1 MTKLLKS
8 WKLKIILFL
17 FFVLQIRGQK
27 IEYATLLIPESL
39 KENANNIIRFQSIDV
54 NIISQKALEIK
65 TKKAITVFNYK
76 GLSNIDARE
85 YYSKSEK
92 VNAIEA
98 IVYNSFGKE
107 IKKIKRSD
115 FRDQSIADG
124 FSILTDGRTLFLD
137 YTPTEYPFTIVF
149 ESETKTSNTAF
160 LPSWSPIDDYFES
173 VEKSEISIHFPP
185 DLGFKYKEI
194 NFDGR
199 NILKNQQ
206 ANTITFKVENLV
218 AEKPEDYSPSSKI
231 LPLVKFGLEKFYLE
245 GVEGNVKNWSEY
257 GSWTYNNLLS
267 DTEAISD
274 ETIIKIKTLVGTE
287 SDPIKKAKIVY
298 QYVQDKTRYVS
309 IQLGIGGW
317 KPMLAKDVDRLGYG
331 DCKAL
336 ANYTRVLLKTVGVE
350 AFYTEIYGDRSK
362 KSFETD
368 FVSMQGNHI
377 ILALPDK
384 DKMIFLEC
392 TDQSSPF
399 GFQGSFTDDRFALLV
414 KPEKGEIIK
423 TNEYSE
429 KASTQIGKGSYEI
442 DQDGNL
448 SGSFTIKSKG
458 IQYAN
463 KYVLESNSNESTE
476 AYYKDYFSWVNNLKL
491 EKVSFQNDKEM
502 IEFTEDL
509 KLYAQNYGT
518 INGSSMVVAINAFDQ
533 NSNVPQRYRNRKN
546 PLEIARGFYDESE
559 IEVNLPQGF
568 KLEAKPDNFEIKG
581 KFGEYKM
588 ELLVGSNKIMFKRSL
603 LINKGLYDKSEYE
616 NYRQFREQ
624 IAKADNSKII
634 LTKNQ

>member
-1 MTKLLKS
+1 MNYKF
-8 WKLKIILFL
+8 IILFI
-17 FFVLQIRGQK
+17 FTCVSAVKAQK
-27 IEYATLLIPESL
+27 FEYSSLLIPENL
-39 KENANNIIRFQSIDV
+39 KENANSIIRFQSINV
-54 NIISQKALEIK
+54 NIISQKSLEIK

-76 GLSNIDARE
+76 GLSNVDARE
-85 YYSKSEK
+85 YFSKSEK
-92 VNAIEA
+92 INAIEA

-107 IKKIKRSD
+107 IKRIKRSD
-115 FRDQSIADG
+115 FKDQSVVDG

-173 VEKSEISIHFPP
+173 VEKSDISIHFPS
-185 DLGFKYKEI
+185 DLGFKLKEI
-194 NFDGR
+194 NFEGR
-199 NILKNQQ
+199 NILKNLQ
-206 ANTITFKVENLV
+206 ANSITYSVENLV
-218 AEKPEDYSPSSKI
+218 AERPEDFSPSENKV
-231 LPLVKFGLEKFYLE
+231 LPKVKFSLEKFFLE
-245 GVEGNVKNWSEY
+245 GVEGNIKNWSEY

-274 ETIIKIKTLVGTE
+274 ETKTKIKMLVGNE
-287 SDPIKKAKIVY
+287 SDPIKKARIIY

-317 KPMLAKDVDRLGYG
+317 KPMLAKEVDRLGYG

-336 ANYTRVLLKTVGVE
+336 ANYTRVLLKNVGVQS
-350 AFYTEIYGDRSK
+350 FYTVIYGNQNK
-362 KSFETD
+362 KDFEQD

-377 ILALPDK
+377 ILALPDNEK
-384 DKMIFLEC
+384 LIFLEC
-392 TDQSSPF
+392 TSQSSPF
-399 GFQGSFTDDRFALLV
+399 GYQGTFTDDRFALLV

-429 KASTQIGKGSYEI
+429 KASCQIGKGKYEI

-448 SGSFTIKSKG
+448 SGNFEIKSKG

-463 KYVLESNSNESTE
+463 KYTLESNSKENTE
-476 AYYKDYFSWVNNLKL
+476 AYYKAYFSWINNLKL
-491 EKVSFQNDKEM
+491 EKISFKNDKET
-502 IEFTEDL
+502 IEFSEDL

-518 INGSSMVVAINAFDQ
+518 INGSSMVFAVNAFDQ

-546 PLEIARGFYDESE
+546 PLEISRGFYDESE
-559 IEVNLPQGF
+559 MEVILPQGF
-568 KLEAKPDNFEIKG
+568 KLESKPDNFEIKG

-588 ELLVGSNKIMFKRSL
+588 ELSVGSNKIIFKRYL
-603 LINKGLYDKSEYE
+603 LINKGIYDKSEYE
-616 NYRQFREQ
+616 NYRKFREQ
-624 IAKADNSKII
+624 IAKSDNSKIV